1 MALPFQPALNA
12 VNGAAGFDHL
22 PGKAMMKA
30 EPAIGAQPTR
40 PRPLH
45 A

>member
-1 MALPFQPALNA
+1 MPLPFQPALNA

-40 PRPLH
+40 PSPLH